1 MPAAVSRAAIRAAR
15 SAAGLPLEMT
25 AAAAGTSTS
34 GAARRLRA
42 LQGRGVCAQSTAAA
56 SLQRARRAEWSRCVV
71 LGHWA
76 CPPPARRAAGVDSSV
91 SVQAAAARLVTDMSR
106 VRAAAG
112 RIRTRP
118 EMIKT
123 MKDPGC
129 PPAVLRVLAA
139 DMSGVGLGDRE
150 RFHTAVHAV
159 SHPAA
164 PLDLLWRAAHSK
176 YLQQPAAQH
185 RSCPPQVLRL
195 LSRANATVRIAVAAN
210 PACQPG
216 VIEELVTDPDSRVRS
231 AAISNPSLPAAVL
244 VAVSDPAAGI
254 DNAVSAAANPN
265 SGPGL
270 ARRLAVSDDNSA
282 AVAAALIPECPTD
295 VLESLAT
302 RDDETLQSVVAA
314 HAACP
319 VDVLAKAA
327 RSRWSSVVRAAAAN
341 LSCPPEILRHL
352 SPSRR
357 IAIRRAVADNSNCP
371 PDVLG
376 ELLNDS
382 VFNVAKAAAANPNCP
397 NSALVDATRFAAIAN
412 RNMGVAAL
420 RSRMRVWPGA
430 APRPDV

>member
-1 MPAAVSRAAIRAAR
+1 MRAV
-15 SAAGLPLEMT
+15 
-25 AAAAGTSTS
+25 
-34 GAARRLRA
+34 
-42 LQGRGVCAQSTAAA
+42 
-56 SLQRARRAEWSRCVV
+56 
-71 LGHWA
+71 
-76 CPPPARRAAGVDSSV
+76 
-91 SVQAAAARLVTDMSR
+91 SR

-112 RIRTRP
+112 RMRTRP
-118 EMIKT
+118 EMTKT
-123 MKDPGC
+123 MKDPDC
-129 PPAVLRVLAA
+129 PPAVLRVMAA
-139 DMSGVGLGDRE
+139 GMPDDGLSDRE
-150 RFHTAVHAV
+150 RFHAAVHAV

-176 YLQQPAAQH
+176 YLQYSAAQH
-185 RSCPPQVLRL
+185 RSCPPRVLRL
-195 LSRANATVRIAVAAN
+195 LSRASATVRVAVAAN

-216 VIEELVTDPDSRVRS
+216 VIEELVADPDSRVRS

-270 ARRLAVSDDNSA
+270 ARRLAASDDNSA
-282 AVAAALIPECPTD
+282 EIAAALIPECPID

-302 RDDETLQSVVAA
+302 RGDETLQSVVAA

-319 VDVLAKAA
+319 VDVLVNAA

-341 LSCPPEILRHL
+341 LSCPPETLRRL

-357 IAIRRAVADNSNCP
+357 AAICGAVAGNLNCP

-397 NSALVDATRFAAIAN
+397 SSALVDAARLGDGATRNAA
-412 RNMGVAAL
+412 VAAL

-430 APRPDV
+430 APGPDV

>member
-1 MPAAVSRAAIRAAR
+1 MPVAVSRAAIRAAR

-42 LQGRGVCAQSTAAA
+42 LQGRGVCAQNAAAAA
-56 SLQRARRAEWSRCVV
+56 SQQRSEWSRCVV

-76 CPPPARRAAGVDSSV
+76 CPPAARRAAGVDSSA
-91 SVQAAAARLVTDMSR
+91 SVQAAAAHLVTDVSR
-106 VRAAAG
+106 VRVAAG
-112 RIRTRP
+112 RMRTRP
-118 EMIKT
+118 EMTKT
-123 MKDPGC
+123 MKDPDC

-139 DMSGVGLGDRE
+139 GRSSHGLSDRE
-150 RFHTAVHAV
+150 RFHAAVHAV

-176 YLQQPAAQH
+176 YLQHSAAQH
-185 RSCPPQVLRL
+185 RSCPPRVLRL
-195 LSRANATVRIAVAAN
+195 LSRASAVVRIAVAAN

-270 ARRLAVSDDNSA
+270 ARRLAASDDNSA
-282 AVAAALIPECPTD
+282 AVAAALIPECPID

-302 RDDETLQSVVAA
+302 RGGETLQSVVAA

-327 RSRWSSVVRAAAAN
+327 RSRWSSVIKAVAGN
-341 LSCPPEILRHL
+341 LSCPPETLRRL

-357 IAIRRAVADNSNCP
+357 AAICRAVAGNLNCP

-397 NSALVDATRFAAIAN
+397 NSALVDATRLGAIAN
-412 RNMGVAAL
+412 RNMAVAAL

-430 APRPDV
+430 APRSDV